1 MMKLR
6 YLFGIPYLFF
16 FGMMGGDI
24 IYDALVIGV
33 LAGFTDII
41 REGGNGPRFGG
52 LIFLVTPKKN
62 LTSCHVNVIL

>member
-16 FGMMGGDI
+16 LGMMGGDI

-33 LAGFTDII
+33 LAGFTDIY
-41 REGGNGPRFGG
+41 REGGGRPPLGG
-52 LIFLVTPKKN
+52 
-62 LTSCHVNVIL
+62 

>member
-41 REGGNGPRFGG
+41 REGGTA
-52 LIFLVTPKKN
+52 LVLADKYNYTLYPS
-62 LTSCHVNVIL
+62 LFRHFRYDG

>member
-1 MMKLR
+1 MKEIKENLIAANQKMEPTYMMKLR

-16 FGMMGGDI
+16 LGMMGGDI

-33 LAGFTDII
+33 LAGFTDIY

-52 LIFLVTPKKN
+52 
-62 LTSCHVNVIL
+62 

>member
-16 FGMMGGDI
+16 MGTMSGNI

-33 LAGFTDII
+33 LAGITDII
-41 REGGNGPRFGG
+41 QEGGNGPRFGG
-52 LIFLVTPKKN
+52 
-62 LTSCHVNVIL
+62 